1 MTTKTGTEPAPAPA
15 GAECDVA
22 LEAPAAGAPA
32 AGSDAFDNRFTRQ
45 FGQPGERPRKK
56 VVPYLD
62 AHVQEFISRAPF
74 LVMST
79 SNAAGRCDASP
90 KGGRPGFVAIL
101 DERHLLVPD
110 VAGNRLFQSYLNMTE
125 NPNVGLLFMIPGSD
139 STVRVN
145 GRVRLIDRDEVLRH
159 VDGLSVYWKDDN
171 TVLLQGV
178 LVEVEEAYG
187 HCPRAFRFAD
197 LWNPQ
202 PPAAAG
208 R

>member
-1 MTTKTGTEPAPAPA
+1 MTTRPRTEPVP
-15 GAECDVA
+15 
-22 LEAPAAGAPA
+22 PAAGAVGVATPEGA
-32 AGSDAFDNRFTRQ
+32 APGAAVDGFDNPFTRR
-45 FGQPGERPRKK
+45 FGMPGPRPRNK

-62 AHVQEFISRAPF
+62 EHVREFISRAPF

-79 SNAAGRCDASP
+79 ANAAGRCDASP

-101 DERHLLVPD
+101 DERHLLIPD
-110 VAGNRLFQSYLNMTE
+110 VAGNRLFQSYLNMSE

-159 VDGLSVYWKDDN
+159 VDGISVYWKDDN

-178 LVEVEEAYG
+178 LVEVQEAYG

-197 LWNPQ
+197 LWNPA
-202 PPAAAG
+202 PPVTG
-208 R
+208 RE